1 MTTAVCWFLISLLL
15 SMGISINADNLGDG
29 LAQAIDEAITTST
42 SENVYTDEEIQKLKA
57 IQKYLD
63 NPIFAEYVLTEEELA
78 LIYNHGTY
86 VPSDVVI
93 DAIGEDSWEEFLQ
106 GHQLHRYDKNKS
118 ISTADGYTI
127 TFFADRHPSYNAE
140 TGAFNFYCIWY
151 EVTDPYGNVIKRD
164 YDVSSGIYGFSD
176 LEDANLALENS
187 YIDEEER
194 FHLVSYNGKEL
205 CITDCATLFPDG
217 VNTDFPPAVIDGA
230 IIGIIEGA
238 DGATYE
244 IGADG
249 AITLPDGSVV
259 YPNEDG
265 TYTINNVN
273 YYPTEYNLAAYDDS
287 ALLGLLQQVISR
299 LDDIE
304 NALEFEKPDETEK
317 DEELEAAQDEAL
329 EKVEEYEGTLENYV
343 YSSPKWTTIFPFCI
357 PWDFVRG
364 VKLVSAKPVAPK
376 FVIPFEIPEFL
387 FFPGYKS
394 EIVLDFSEF
403 EEYFVPVRW
412 FTTVFFLMGLGFIT
426 FKIVKGAA

>member
-1 MTTAVCWFLISLLL
+1 MTTSICWFLICLLL
-15 SMGISINADNLGDG
+15 SMGISINADNLGEG
-29 LAQAIDEAITTST
+29 LAQIIDEAITTGNYEC
-42 SENVYTDEEIQKLKA
+42 SEEEIMSIKDYIDA
-57 IQKYLD
+57 S
-63 NPIFAEYVLTEEELA
+63 PIASEYVLTESDLA
-78 LIYNHGTY
+78 RLDSY
-86 VPSDVVI
+86 VPSQVVEEAVGI
-93 DAIGEDSWEEFLQ
+93 EAWKDFVEQNTLNYGDS
-106 GHQLHRYDKNKS
+106 
-118 ISTADGYTI
+118 ITTTDGYTM

-140 TGAFNFYCIWY
+140 TGAFNSFCIWY

-164 YDVSSGIYGFSD
+164 YDVSSVLYAFSD

-187 YIDEEER
+187 YIDEEKR

-238 DGATYE
+238 NGATYE

-364 VKLVSAKPVAPK
+364 VKLVSAQPVAPK

>member
-1 MTTAVCWFLISLLL
+1 MYGT
-15 SMGISINADNLGDG
+15 DG
-29 LAQAIDEAITTST
+29 KIIDEAITTGNYEC
-42 SENVYTDEEIQKLKA
+42 SEEEIMSIKDYIDA
-57 IQKYLD
+57 S
-63 NPIFAEYVLTEEELA
+63 PIASEYVLTESDLA
-78 LIYNHGTY
+78 RLDSY
-86 VPSDVVI
+86 VPSQVVEEAVGI
-93 DAIGEDSWEEFLQ
+93 EAWKDFVEQNTLNYGDS
-106 GHQLHRYDKNKS
+106 
-118 ISTADGYTI
+118 ITTTDGYTM

-140 TGAFNFYCIWY
+140 TGAFNSFCIWY

-164 YDVSSGIYGFSD
+164 YDVSSVLYAFSD

-187 YIDEEER
+187 YIDEEKR

-238 DGATYE
+238 NGATYE

-364 VKLVSAKPVAPK
+364 VKLVSAQPVAPK

>member
-1 MTTAVCWFLISLLL
+1 MTTTICWFLICLLF

-29 LAQAIDEAITTST
+29 LAQIIDEAITTGNYDC
-42 SENVYTDEEIQKLKA
+42 SEEEIMSIKDYIDA
-57 IQKYLD
+57 S
-63 NPIFAEYVLTEEELA
+63 PIASEYVLTESDLA
-78 LIYNHGTY
+78 RLDSY
-86 VPSDVVI
+86 VPSDVVEEAVGI
-93 DAIGEDSWEEFLQ
+93 DAWKDFVSQHTLNYGDSIT
-106 GHQLHRYDKNKS
+106 S
-118 ISTADGYTI
+118 SDGYTL

-140 TGAFNFYCIWY
+140 TGAFDMYCICY
-151 EVTDPYGNVIKRD
+151 EVTDPFGNVIKRD
-164 YDVSSGIYGFSD
+164 YDVSSAIYGFSD

-230 IIGIIEGA
+230 TIGIIEGA
-238 DGATYE
+238 NGTLYE